1 MKNPIAAVMT
11 VMLIA
16 LAAPAWAQDQRPTVA
31 PIPGSTIKV
40 QLVVSRF
47 QGEKKV
53 SSLPYNMM
61 VHVDERNRNTG
72 RATLRL
78 GTQVPIT
85 TMVKQGN
92 DANAQ
97 MVPSVQY
104 RDVGTSIDLT
114 ATAIDEGR
122 FKLDISVEDSSV
134 DAGPASGANASHPAF
149 RSFRTSDAI
158 TLRDGQSAQSFTA
171 TDKVSGD
178 VWKVDVTLTVVK

>member
-1 MKNPIAAVMT
+1 MKNRVAVV
-11 VMLIA
+11 VMLVA
-16 LAAPAWAQDQRPTVA
+16 LAAPGWAQEQKAAPAPVAGSPTV
-31 PIPGSTIKV
+31 KV

-61 VHVDERNRNTG
+61 VHV
-72 RATLRL
+72 
-78 GTQVPIT
+78 GTQIPIT
-85 TMVKQGN
+85 TMIKQGSEPT
-92 DANAQ
+92 AQ

-114 ATAIDEGR
+114 ATALEEGR
-122 FKLDISVEDSSV
+122 FRLDISMEDSSV
-134 DAGPASGANASHPAF
+134 DAGPASGANATHPAF

-158 TLRDGQSAQSFTA
+158 TLRDGQSAQSFSA

-178 VWKVDVTLTVVK
+178 VWKVDVSLTVVK

>member
-1 MKNPIAAVMT
+1 MKNPIAVVVM
-11 VMLIA
+11 VFA
-16 LAAPAWAQDQRPTVA
+16 LAASAWAQEQKAAPAPIAGSPTV
-31 PIPGSTIKV
+31 KV

-114 ATAIDEGR
+114 ATALEESR

-158 TLRDGQSAQSFTA
+158 TLRDGQSAQSFSA

-178 VWKVDVTLTVVK
+178 VWKVDVSLTVVK